1 MSVARN
7 IPDLSPSSPLAAPQA
22 ADCTAVMARDRT
34 AVMARDMGET
44 ALSALALGPDD
55 QADLVRC
62 ESWPLPQ
69 IEDARA
75 HTYVVIHRRHGVH
88 THVYTVIDSPALGRR
103 QVHLRGIW
111 NGEAGAA
118 ARAWVLAG
126 GYLGRMGL

>member
-7 IPDLSPSSPLAAPQA
+7 IPAPTSPLAASQA
-22 ADCTAVMARDRT
+22 ADRMAVP
-34 AVMARDMGET
+34 ARDMEKAARGET
-44 ALSALALGPDD
+44 AGDETAFNALALGPDD

-75 HTYVVIHRRHGVH
+75 YTYVVIHRRHGVH
-88 THVYTVIDSPALGRR
+88 THVYTVIDSPTLGRR
-103 QVHLRGIW
+103 QVHLRGVW
-111 NGEAGAA
+111 DGEAGAA